1 MSTFW
6 AWLLSLLLSF
16 GAGAAVGRSYEP
28 DTELEQKVQGHMDVI
43 VDESAAM
50 MDDIADEFRNNEHV
64 KEAEAF
70 AEDVREIVDNTKQDI
85 EDHFGKPAEETTE
98 TEPAAEPE
106 AAGTEQT
113 VEPEAAAPETAE

>member
-1 MSTFW
+1 MRFL
-6 AWLLSLLLSF
+6 AWLFSMIFAFNL
-16 GAGAAVGRSYEP
+16 GAGVNSDKPADS
-28 DTELEQKVQGHMDVI
+28 ELEQKIRDHMDVI

-113 VEPEAAAPETAE
+113 AEPEAAAPETAK